1 MKLSRRQPW
10 LDLSFCIFAKFF
22 FFCFLQVLCP
32 RCEVGNASSPKRKAK
47 KGKESPKSNK
57 KKTSRISSLSDVE
70 KVLSE
75 TKDST
80 STVRT

>member
-1 MKLSRRQPW
+1 MTL
-10 LDLSFCIFAKFF
+10 I
-22 FFCFLQVLCP
+22 CFMQVLCP

-47 KGKESPKSNK
+47 KGKELPKNNK
-57 KKTSRISSLSDVE
+57 KKTLRINSPSDVE

-80 STVRT
+80 STVRRSGT